1 MGTQCDTIEAHI
13 KGSRSLIK
21 KELFAILQPESNVC
35 LEYLKKLI
43 NEKNQF

>member
-1 MGTQCDTIEAHI
+1 MAHI
-13 KGSRSLIK
+13 KGSRSPD
-21 KELFAILQPESNVC
+21 KETTCFAILQPEARDKILV